1 MRGKLIILSLI
12 ILSGC
17 VTQKRCIQLYPPDT
31 ARVTT
36 VEYRDSIIPVYI
48 SNTDTV
54 FSWGTIRDT
63 IFAESGTAHGRTW
76 VIHDTLRLQ
85 VWQTDSTYMIRLDS
99 AIQVIKIRDQVIKEV
114 SKKSAW
120 TEIKF
125 SLLIILCIFVIGL
138 AIKLVK

>member
-1 MRGKLIILSLI
+1 VRKLLIILPFL
-12 ILSGC
+12 LSSC
-17 VTQKRCIQLYPPDT
+17 VTQKACLEKFPPETIIEYKDT
-31 ARVTT
+31 
-36 VEYRDSIIPVYI
+36 IIPYYV
-48 SNTDTV
+48 SSTDTIEK
-54 FSWGTIRDT
+54 WGTITDT
-63 IFAESGTAHGRTW
+63 LVVNSGSAHGRTW

>member
-1 MRGKLIILSLI
+1 MRKLLIILPFLLAS
-12 ILSGC
+12 C
-17 VTQKRCIQLYPPDT
+17 VTQKACLEKFPPETIIEYKDT
-31 ARVTT
+31 
-36 VEYRDSIIPVYI
+36 IIPYYV
-48 SNTDTV
+48 SSTDTIEK
-54 FSWGTIRDT
+54 WGTITDT
-63 IFAESGTAHGRTW
+63 LIVNSGSAHGRTW